1 MSNIDKQALREAAVA
16 IETFR
21 VKVTTAGCV
30 GAAG

>member
-21 VKVTTAGCV
+21 VKVTPQV
-30 GAAG
+30 